1 MGPILGGIKQ
11 YKQCNCMVNLR
22 DFPLMEHC
30 LRVGNKRTTFKTML
44 RKISDEHIGN
54 HEASEVLDALKL
66 THTDIRVSALCNI
79 IMPDILPELYSLSE
93 SVNGMVETSDF
104 TFEYALQQ
112 AFMKDNGTIP
122 WNLLKRALE
131 DEITRRDNDGID
143 EDL

>member
-1 MGPILGGIKQ
+1 
-11 YKQCNCMVNLR
+11 
-22 DFPLMEHC
+22 
-30 LRVGNKRTTFKTML
+30 ML

-143 EDL
+143 EDLWKETFQGWTFWYGALIGKASHAIQKPWCIWLQ